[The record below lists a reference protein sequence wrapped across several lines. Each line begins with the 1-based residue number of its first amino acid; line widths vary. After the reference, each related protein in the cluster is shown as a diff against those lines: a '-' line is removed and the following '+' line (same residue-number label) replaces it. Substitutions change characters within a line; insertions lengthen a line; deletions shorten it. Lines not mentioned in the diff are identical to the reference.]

1 MWLVVVNPKAG
12 LGAAA
17 SLATQVVGFLQ
28 SREIAYR
35 MISPNSAAE
44 TKALVAESLRNGEAT
59 RLLSVGGDGLFH
71 LLLQFAIEF
80 KVPLA
85 IVPGGTG
92 NDFYRTLGWFDHD
105 LTNYLEHLISTA
117 PTLVDVGVVD
127 GEYFGA
133 VLSSGFDSVVNER
146 ANKMKWPK
154 GPAKYNA
161 AIVLEFP
168 KFQPIEFKIFADE
181 KILEVEAMLIAIG
194 NGSSYGGGMRV
205 CPDAVLNDGL
215 FDIMILHPVSKLEFI
230 KVFPT
235 VYKGTHVEHPQVE
248 VIRAKAI
255 RIESSAVAYAD
266 GERIG
271 QLPVQVESLPQSLL
285 TWPA

>member
-17 SLATQVVGFLQ
+17 TLATQIVGFLQ

-44 TKALVAESLRNGEAT
+44 TKILVRDVLEKNQAT
-59 RLLSVGGDGLFH
+59 KLLSVGGDGLFH
-71 LLLQFAIEF
+71 LLLQLAIEF
-80 KVPLA
+80 EVPLA
-85 IVPGGTG
+85 VAPGGTG
-92 NDFYRTLGWFDHD
+92 NDFYRTLGWFDRD
-105 LTNYLEHLISTA
+105 LAEYLDHLISTQ
-117 PTLVDVGVVD
+117 PSLVDVGVVD

-161 AIVLEFP
+161 AIALELP
-168 KFQPIEFKIFADE
+168 KFKAIKFKIFADE
-181 KILEVEAMLIAIG
+181 KVLDVEAMLIAIG
-194 NGSSYGGGMRV
+194 NGRSYGGGMQV
-205 CPDAVLNDGL
+205 CPDASLQDGL
-215 FDIMILHPVSKLEFI
+215 FDIMILHPISKLEFI

-235 VYKGTHVEHPQVE
+235 VYKGSHIEHPEVE
-248 VIRAKAI
+248 VIRAKRI

-271 QLPVQVESLPQSLL
+271 QLPVQVESLPQTLL
-285 TWPA
+285 TWPV

>member
-12 LGAAA
+12 MGAAA

-35 MISPNSAAE
+35 MISPNSAVE
-44 TKALVAESLRNGEAT
+44 TKALVRQSLQSGKAT
-59 RLLSVGGDGLFH
+59 KLLSIGGDGLFH
-71 LLLQFAIEF
+71 LLLQLAIEF
-80 KVPLA
+80 KAPLA
-85 IVPGGTG
+85 ITPGGTG
-92 NDFYRTLGWFDHD
+92 NDFYRTLGWFGHD
-105 LTNYLEHLISTA
+105 LTDYLEHLVSTT
-117 PTLVDVGVVD
+117 PTFVDVGVVD

-154 GPAKYNA
+154 GPAKYNV
-161 AIVLEFP
+161 AIALELP
-168 KFQPIEFKIFADE
+168 KFTPIEFKIFADE
-181 KILEVEAMLIAIG
+181 KVLEVEAMLIAIG

-205 CPDAVLNDGL
+205 CPDADIHDGL

-235 VYKGTHVEHPQVE
+235 VYKGTHIEHPQVE
-248 VIRAKAI
+248 VVRAKHI

>member
-12 LGAAA
+12 MGAAA

-28 SREIAYR
+28 SHQIAYR
-35 MISPNSAAE
+35 MISPNSAVE
-44 TKALVAESLRNGEAT
+44 TKALVRQSLQSGEAT
-59 RLLSVGGDGLFH
+59 KLLSVGGDGLFH
-71 LLLQFAIEF
+71 LLLQLAIEF

-85 IVPGGTG
+85 ITPGGTG

-105 LTNYLEHLISTA
+105 LTDYLEHLNSAA
-117 PTLVDVGVVD
+117 PSLVDVGVVD

-154 GPAKYNA
+154 GPAKYNV
-161 AIVLEFP
+161 AIALELP
-168 KFQPIEFKIFADE
+168 KFKAIEFKIFADE
-181 KILEVEAMLIAIG
+181 KVLEVEAMLIAIG
-194 NGSSYGGGMRV
+194 NGRSYGGGMQV
-205 CPDAVLNDGL
+205 CPDADLHDGL
-215 FDIMILHPVSKLEFI
+215 FDIMILHPVSRLEFI

-235 VYKGTHVEHPQVE
+235 VYKGTHIKHPQVE
-248 VIRAKAI
+248 VIRAKKI
-255 RIESSAVAYAD
+255 RIESSAIAYAD

-285 TWPA
+285 TWTA

>member
-12 LGAAA
+12 QGAAA
-17 SLATQVVGFLQ
+17 SLATQVVGFLA
-28 SREIAYR
+28 SREIAYL

-44 TKALVAESLRNGEAT
+44 TKSLVSESLRNGEASK
-59 RLLSVGGDGLFH
+59 LLSVGGDGLFH
-71 LLLQFAIEF
+71 LLLQLVMEF

-85 IVPGGTG
+85 VAPGGTG
-92 NDFYRTLGWFDHD
+92 NDFYRTLGWFDSE
-105 LTNYLEHLISTA
+105 LIEYLEHLISTE
-117 PTLVDVGVVD
+117 PTFVDVGVAD

-154 GPAKYNA
+154 GPAKYNV
-161 AIVLEFP
+161 AIALEFP
-168 KFQPIEFKIFADE
+168 KFNAIEFKLFADE
-181 KILEVEAMLIAIG
+181 KVLEVEAMLIAIG
-194 NGSSYGGGMRV
+194 NGQSYGGGMRV
-205 CPDAVLNDGL
+205 CPNADLHDGL
-215 FDIMILHPVSKLEFI
+215 LDIMILHPVSKMEFI

-235 VYKGTHVEHPQVE
+235 VYQGTHIEHPQVQ
-248 VIRAKAI
+248 VIRAKKV
-255 RIESSAVAYAD
+255 RIESSAIAYAD

-271 QLPVQVESLPQSLL
+271 QLPVQVESLPQTLL

>member
-12 LGAAA
+12 MGAAA
-17 SLATQVVGFLQ
+17 SLATRIVGFLQ
-28 SREIAYR
+28 SNEISYR

-44 TKALVAESLRNGEAT
+44 TKMLVRESLRNGEAH
-59 RLLSVGGDGLFH
+59 RLISVGGDGLFH
-71 LLLQFAIEF
+71 LLLQLAIEF

-85 IVPGGTG
+85 VAPGGTG
-92 NDFYRTLGWFDHD
+92 NDFYRTLGWFDHE
-105 LTNYLEHLISTA
+105 LTDYLDHLVSA
-117 PTLVDVGVVD
+117 EPTLVDVGVVD

-146 ANKMKWPK
+146 ANTLKWPK

-161 AIVLEFP
+161 AIALEFP
-168 KFQPIEFKIFADE
+168 KFKPIDFEIFADE
-181 KILEVEAMLIAIG
+181 QILEVEAMLIAIG
-194 NGSSYGGGMRV
+194 NGRSYGGGMQV
-205 CPDAVLNDGL
+205 CPNADLQDGL

-235 VYKGTHVEHPQVE
+235 VYKGTHIEHPQVE
-248 VIRAKAI
+248 VIRAKQV
-255 RIESSAVAYAD
+255 RIESSAIAYAD

-271 QLPVQVESLPQSLL
+271 QLPVQVESLPQTLL

>member
-1 MWLVVVNPKAG
+1 MWLVVVNSKAG
-12 LGAAA
+12 RGAAA
-17 SLATQVVGFLQ
+17 ALAAQVVGFLK
-28 SREIAYR
+28 SNEISYR

-44 TKALVAESLRNGEAT
+44 TKSLVRDSLQSGETT

-80 KVPLA
+80 EVPLA
-85 IVPGGTG
+85 VAPGGTG
-92 NDFYRTLGWFDHD
+92 NDFYRTLGWHGHD
-105 LTNYLEHLISTA
+105 LTNYLEHVNSVK
-117 PTLVDVGVVD
+117 PSWVDVGVVD

-146 ANKMKWPK
+146 ANTMKWPK

-161 AIVLEFP
+161 AIVLELP
-168 KFQPIEFKIFADE
+168 KFRPIEFKIFADE
-181 KILEVEAMLIAIG
+181 TILQVEAMLIAIG
-194 NGSSYGGGMRV
+194 NGSSYGGGMQV
-205 CPDAVLNDGL
+205 CPSADLHDGL

-235 VYKGTHVEHPQVE
+235 VYKGTHIDHPQVQ
-248 VIRAKAI
+248 VIRAQQI

-271 QLPVQVESLPQSLL
+271 QLPVQVESLPQTLL

>member
-12 LGAAA
+12 MGAAA
-17 SLATQVVGFLQ
+17 SLATRIVGFLQ
-28 SREIAYR
+28 SREITYR
-35 MISPNSAAE
+35 MISPNSAAD
-44 TKALVAESLRNGEAT
+44 TKLLVRESLQNGEAT
-59 RLLSVGGDGLFH
+59 QMISVGGDGLFH
-71 LLLQFAIEF
+71 LLLQLAIEF

-85 IVPGGTG
+85 IAPGGTG
-92 NDFYRTLGWFDHD
+92 NDFYRTLGWFGHD
-105 LTNYLEHLISTA
+105 LDLYLDHLVSTK

-146 ANKMKWPK
+146 ANSMKWPK

-161 AIVLEFP
+161 AIALEFP
-168 KFQPIEFKIFADE
+168 KFTPIEFKIYADE
-181 KILEVEAMLIAIG
+181 KYLEVDAMLIAIG
-194 NGSSYGGGMRV
+194 NGRSYGGGMQV
-205 CPDAVLNDGL
+205 CPNADLLDGL
-215 FDIMILHPVSKLEFI
+215 LDIMILHPVSKLEFI

-235 VYKGTHVEHPQVE
+235 VYKGTHVDHPQVE
-248 VIRAKAI
+248 VIRAKQV
-255 RIESSAVAYAD
+255 RIESSAIAYAD

-271 QLPVQVESLPQSLL
+271 QLPVQVESLPQTLL

>member
-28 SREIAYR
+28 SREITYR

-59 RLLSVGGDGLFH
+59 RLLSIGGDGLFH

-105 LTNYLEHLISTA
+105 LTDYLEHLISTA

-168 KFQPIEFKIFADE
+168 KIQPIEFKIFADE
-181 KILEVEAMLIAIG
+181 KILKVEAMLIAIG
-194 NGSSYGGGMRV
+194 NGNSYGGGMRV

>member
-12 LGAAA
+12 MGAAA

-28 SREIAYR
+28 SRDIAYR

-44 TKALVAESLRNGEAT
+44 TKLLVKESLQNGEAT

-80 KVPLA
+80 RVPLA
-85 IVPGGTG
+85 LAPGGTG

-105 LTNYLEHLISTA
+105 LTDYLEHLVSTI

-146 ANKMKWPK
+146 ANTMKWPK

-168 KFQPIEFKIFADE
+168 KFKPIEFKIFADE
-181 KILEVEAMLIAIG
+181 KVFEVEAMLIAIG

-205 CPDAVLNDGL
+205 CPDADLRDGL
-215 FDIMILHPVSKLEFI
+215 LDIMILHPVSKLEFI

-235 VYKGTHVEHPQVE
+235 VYKGTHIEHPQVE
-248 VIRAKAI
+248 VVRAKHI
-255 RIESSAVAYAD
+255 RIESSVVAYAD

>member
-12 LGAAA
+12 QGAAA
-17 SLATQVVGFLQ
+17 SLATQVVGYLA
-28 SREIAYR
+28 SREISYR

-44 TKALVAESLRNGEAT
+44 TKSVVSESLRNGEASK
-59 RLLSVGGDGLFH
+59 LLSVGGDGLFH
-71 LLLQFAIEF
+71 LLLQLAVEF

-85 IVPGGTG
+85 VAPGGTG
-92 NDFYRTLGWFDHD
+92 NDFYRTLGWFEHELAD
-105 LTNYLEHLISTA
+105 YLEQLISTE
-117 PTLVDVGVVD
+117 PIFVDVGVAD

-146 ANKMKWPK
+146 ANKLKWPK
-154 GPAKYNA
+154 GPAKYNV
-161 AIVLEFP
+161 AIALEFP
-168 KFQPIEFKIFADE
+168 KFNAIEFKIFADE
-181 KILEVEAMLIAIG
+181 EVLEVEAMLIAIG
-194 NGSSYGGGMRV
+194 NGQSYGGGMRV
-205 CPDAVLNDGL
+205 CPNADLNDGL
-215 FDIMILHPVSKLEFI
+215 LDIMILHPVSKFEFL

-235 VYKGTHVEHPQVE
+235 VYQGTHIEHPQVE
-248 VIRAKAI
+248 VIRAKKV
-255 RIESSAVAYAD
+255 RIESAAIAYAD

>member
-17 SLATQVVGFLQ
+17 KLATQVVGFLK
-28 SREIAYR
+28 SNEINYR
-35 MISPNSAAE
+35 MISPNSAVE
-44 TKALVAESLRNGEAT
+44 TRTQVREALRAGEAT
-59 RLLSVGGDGLFH
+59 KLLSVGGDGLFH
-71 LLLQFAIEF
+71 LLLQLAIEF

-85 IVPGGTG
+85 LAPGGTG
-92 NDFYRTLGWFDHD
+92 NDFYRTLGWFDYELSD
-105 LTNYLEHLISTA
+105 YLAHLISNE
-117 PTLVDVGVVD
+117 PSFVDVGVVD

-133 VLSSGFDSVVNER
+133 VLSSGFDAVVNER
-146 ANKMKWPK
+146 ANGMKWPA
-154 GPAKYNA
+154 GPAKYNV
-161 AIVLEFP
+161 AIAMELP
-168 KFQPIEFKIFADE
+168 KFKAIEFKILADE
-181 KILEVEAMLIAIG
+181 KVLEVEAMLIAVG

-205 CPDAVLNDGL
+205 CPDADLHDGL
-215 FDIMILHPVSKLEFI
+215 LDIMILHPVSKLEFV

-235 VYKGTHVEHPQVE
+235 VYKGTHIEHPQVE
-248 VIRAKAI
+248 IIRAKAI

-271 QLPVQVESLPQSLL
+271 QLPVQVESSPKTLL

>member
-28 SREIAYR
+28 SRGLSYR
-35 MISPNSAAE
+35 MVSPNSAAE
-44 TKALVAESLRNGEAT
+44 TKAIVKQSLQQGEIT
-59 RLLSVGGDGLFH
+59 KLLSVGGDGLFH
-71 LLLQFAIEF
+71 LLLQLAVEF
-80 KVPLA
+80 NVPLA
-85 IVPGGTG
+85 IAPGGTG
-92 NDFYRTLGWFDHD
+92 NDFYRTLGWFKTNLTDYLHHVVNTEPSLID
-105 LTNYLEHLISTA
+105 L
-117 PTLVDVGVVD
+117 GVVD

-161 AIVLEFP
+161 AIALELP
-168 KFQPIEFKIFADE
+168 KFKPIEFKIFADE
-181 KILEVEAMLIAIG
+181 KILEVDAMLIAIG
-194 NGSSYGGGMRV
+194 NGGSYGGGMQV
-205 CPDAVLNDGL
+205 CPDADLHDGL
-215 FDIMILHPVSKLEFI
+215 LDIMILHPVSKLEFI

-235 VYKGTHVEHPQVE
+235 VYKGTHIEHPQVE
-248 VIRAKAI
+248 VLRAKQVG
-255 RIESSAVAYAD
+255 IESSAIAYAD

-271 QLPVQVESLPQSLL
+271 QLPVQVESFPQSLL

>member
-28 SREIAYR
+28 SREITYR

-59 RLLSVGGDGLFH
+59 RLLSIGGDGLFH

-105 LTNYLEHLISTA
+105 LTDYLEHLISTA

-194 NGSSYGGGMRV
+194 NGNSYGGGMRV

>member
-12 LGAAA
+12 MGAAA
-17 SLATQVVGFLQ
+17 SLATRIVGFLQ
-28 SREIAYR
+28 SREITYR

-44 TKALVAESLRNGEAT
+44 TKLLVRESLQRGEAT
-59 RLLSVGGDGLFH
+59 QMISVGGDGLFH
-71 LLLQFAIEF
+71 LLLQLAIEF

-85 IVPGGTG
+85 IAPGGTG
-92 NDFYRTLGWFDHD
+92 NDFYRTLGWFGHD
-105 LTNYLEHLISTA
+105 LDLYLDHLVSTK

-146 ANKMKWPK
+146 ANSMKWPK
-154 GPAKYNA
+154 GPAKYNV
-161 AIVLEFP
+161 AIALEFP
-168 KFQPIEFKIFADE
+168 KFTPIEFKIYADE
-181 KILEVEAMLIAIG
+181 KCLEVDAMLIAIG
-194 NGSSYGGGMRV
+194 NGRSYGGGMQV
-205 CPDAVLNDGL
+205 CPNADLQDGL
-215 FDIMILHPVSKLEFI
+215 LDIMILHPVSKIEFI

-235 VYKGTHVEHPQVE
+235 VYKGTHIEHPQVE
-248 VIRAKAI
+248 VIRAKQV
-255 RIESSAVAYAD
+255 RIESSAIAYAD

-271 QLPVQVESLPQSLL
+271 QLPVQVESLPQTLL

>member
-12 LGAAA
+12 MGAAA

-44 TKALVAESLRNGEAT
+44 TKLLARESLKTGEAT
-59 RLLSVGGDGLFH
+59 KLLSVGGDGLFH
-71 LLLQFAIEF
+71 LLLQLAIEF
-80 KVPLA
+80 RVPLA
-85 IVPGGTG
+85 LAPGGTG
-92 NDFYRTLGWFDHD
+92 NDFFRTLGWFQHD
-105 LTNYLEHLISTA
+105 LTNYLENLISTQ
-117 PTLVDVGVVD
+117 PSLIDVGVVD

-146 ANKMKWPK
+146 ANTMKWPK

-168 KFQPIEFKIFADE
+168 KFKPIEFKIVADE
-181 KILEVEAMLIAIG
+181 KVFEVEAMLIAIG

-205 CPDAVLNDGL
+205 CPDADLRDGL
-215 FDIMILHPVSKLEFI
+215 LDIMILHPVSKLEFI

-235 VYKGTHVEHPQVE
+235 VYKGTHIEHPQVE
-248 VIRAKAI
+248 VVRAKHI

-271 QLPVQVESLPQSLL
+271 QLPVQVESLPQRLL

>member
-12 LGAAA
+12 QGAAA
-17 SLATQVVGFLQ
+17 SLATQVVGYLA
-28 SREIAYR
+28 SREISYR
-35 MISPNSAAE
+35 MISPSSASE
-44 TKALVAESLRNGEAT
+44 TKSLVSESLRNGEAN

-71 LLLQFAIEF
+71 LLLQLAVEF

-85 IVPGGTG
+85 VAPGGTG
-92 NDFYRTLGWFDHD
+92 NDFYRTLGWFEHELND
-105 LTNYLEHLISTA
+105 YLEQLISA
-117 PTLVDVGVVD
+117 EPTFVDVGVAD

-146 ANKMKWPK
+146 ANKLKWPK
-154 GPAKYNA
+154 GPAKYNV
-161 AIVLEFP
+161 AIALEFP
-168 KFQPIEFKIFADE
+168 KFNPIEFKIFADE
-181 KILEVEAMLIAIG
+181 KVLEVEAMLIAIG
-194 NGSSYGGGMRV
+194 NGQSYGGGMRV
-205 CPDAVLNDGL
+205 CPNADLNDGL
-215 FDIMILHPVSKLEFI
+215 LDIMILHPVSKFEFL

-235 VYKGTHVEHPQVE
+235 VYQGTHIEHPQVE
-248 VIRAKAI
+248 VIRAKKI
-255 RIESSAVAYAD
+255 RIESAAIAYAD

>member
-28 SREIAYR
+28 SRDIAYR

-44 TKALVAESLRNGEAT
+44 TKVFVKESLQSGEAT
-59 RLLSVGGDGLFH
+59 KLLSIGGDGLFH

-85 IVPGGTG
+85 VAPGGTG
-92 NDFYRTLGWFDHD
+92 NDFYRTLGWFGHD
-105 LTNYLEHLISTA
+105 LTDYLDHLIST
-117 PTLVDVGVVD
+117 PPSLIDVGVVD

-146 ANKMKWPK
+146 ANTMKWPK
-154 GPAKYNA
+154 GPAKYNV
-161 AIVLEFP
+161 AIALELP
-168 KFQPIEFKIFADE
+168 KFKAIKFKIFADE
-181 KILEVEAMLIAIG
+181 KVLEVEAMLIAVG

-205 CPDAVLNDGL
+205 CPDADLNDGL
-215 FDIMILHPVSKLEFI
+215 FDIMILHPVSKLEFV

-235 VYKGTHVEHPQVE
+235 VYQGTHIEHPQVE
-248 VIRAKAI
+248 VVRAKHI
-255 RIESSAVAYAD
+255 RIESVAVAYAD

>member
-28 SREIAYR
+28 SSGVSYR
-35 MISPNSAAE
+35 MVSPNSAAE
-44 TKALVAESLRNGEAT
+44 TKAIVKQSLQQGEIT
-59 RLLSVGGDGLFH
+59 KLLSVGGDGLFH
-71 LLLQFAIEF
+71 LLLQLAVEF
-80 KVPLA
+80 NVPLA
-85 IVPGGTG
+85 IAPGGTG
-92 NDFYRTLGWFDHD
+92 NDFYRTLGWFKTNLTDYLHHVVNTEPSLID
-105 LTNYLEHLISTA
+105 L
-117 PTLVDVGVVD
+117 GVVD

-161 AIVLEFP
+161 AIALELP
-168 KFQPIEFKIFADE
+168 KFKPIEFKIYADE

-194 NGSSYGGGMRV
+194 NGSSYGGGMQV
-205 CPDAVLNDGL
+205 CPDADLHDGL
-215 FDIMILHPVSKLEFI
+215 LDIMILHPVSKLEFI

-235 VYKGTHVEHPQVE
+235 VYKGTHIEHPQVE
-248 VIRAKAI
+248 VLRAKQV
-255 RIESSAVAYAD
+255 RIESSAIAYAD

-271 QLPVQVESLPQSLL
+271 QLPVQVESFPQSLL

>member
-12 LGAAA
+12 MGAAA
-17 SLATQVVGFLQ
+17 SLATQIVGFMQ
-28 SREIAYR
+28 SRDISYR
-35 MISPNSAAE
+35 MISPKSAAE
-44 TKALVAESLRNGEAT
+44 TKSLVRESLRNGEAS

-105 LTNYLEHLISTA
+105 LHEYLEHLISVD
-117 PTLVDVGVVD
+117 PSLVDVGVVD

-161 AIVLEFP
+161 AIALELP
-168 KFQPIEFKIFADE
+168 KFEPIEFKIFADE
-181 KILEVEAMLIAIG
+181 KVLEVAAMLIAIG
-194 NGSSYGGGMRV
+194 NGRSYGGGMQV
-205 CPDAVLNDGL
+205 CPDADLHDGL

-248 VIRAKAI
+248 VIRARAI

>member
-17 SLATQVVGFLQ
+17 KLATQVVGFLKAKN
-28 SREIAYR
+28 IAYR
-35 MISPNSAAE
+35 MISPSSAME
-44 TKALVAESLRNGEAT
+44 TKNQVRSALSTGEVSK
-59 RLLSVGGDGLFH
+59 LLSVGGDGLFH
-71 LLLQFAIEF
+71 LLLQLSIEF

-85 IVPGGTG
+85 LTPGGTG
-92 NDFYRTLGWFDHD
+92 NDFFRTLGWFDCQ
-105 LTNYLEHLISTA
+105 LTDYLEHLVHTEASLI
-117 PTLVDVGVVD
+117 DVGVVD

-146 ANKMKWPK
+146 ANRMKWPT

-161 AIVLEFP
+161 AIALELP
-168 KFQPIEFKIFADE
+168 KFQAMEFKIFADE
-181 KILEVEAMLIAIG
+181 KIMEVEAMLIAIG
-194 NGSSYGGGMRV
+194 NGNSYGGGMKV
-205 CPDAVLNDGL
+205 CPDADLHDGL
-215 FDIMILHPVSKLEFI
+215 LDIMILHPISKFEFI

-235 VYKGTHVEHPQVE
+235 VYKGTHIKHPQVE
-248 VIRAKAI
+248 IIRAKAI

-271 QLPVQVESLPQSLL
+271 QLPVQVESLPKTLL

>member
-12 LGAAA
+12 MGAAA
-17 SLATQVVGFLQ
+17 SLATRIVGFLQ
-28 SREIAYR
+28 SNEISYR

-44 TKALVAESLRNGEAT
+44 TKSLVRESLRNGEAH
-59 RLLSVGGDGLFH
+59 RLISVGGDGLFH
-71 LLLQFAIEF
+71 LLLQLAIEF

-85 IVPGGTG
+85 VAPGGTG
-92 NDFYRTLGWFDHD
+92 NDFYRTLGWFDHE
-105 LTNYLEHLISTA
+105 LTNYLDHLVSEE

-146 ANKMKWPK
+146 ANTLKWPK

-161 AIVLEFP
+161 AIALEFP
-168 KFQPIEFKIFADE
+168 KFKPIEFKIFADE
-181 KILEVEAMLIAIG
+181 QVLEVEAMLIAIG
-194 NGSSYGGGMRV
+194 NGRSYGGGMQV
-205 CPDAVLNDGL
+205 CPDADLQDGL

-235 VYKGTHVEHPQVE
+235 VYKGTHIEHPQVE
-248 VIRAKAI
+248 VIRAKQV
-255 RIESSAVAYAD
+255 RIESSAIAYAD

-271 QLPVQVESLPQSLL
+271 QLPVQVESLPQTLL

>member
-12 LGAAA
+12 MGAAA
-17 SLATQVVGFLQ
+17 SLATRIVGFLQ
-28 SREIAYR
+28 SNEISYR

-44 TKALVAESLRNGEAT
+44 TKSLVRESLRNGEAS
-59 RLLSVGGDGLFH
+59 RLISVGGDGLFH

-80 KVPLA
+80 QVPLA
-85 IVPGGTG
+85 VAPGGTG
-92 NDFYRTLGWFDHD
+92 NDFYRTLGWFDHE
-105 LTNYLEHLISTA
+105 LTDYFDHLVSTE

-146 ANKMKWPK
+146 ANTLKWPK

-161 AIVLEFP
+161 AIALEFP
-168 KFQPIEFKIFADE
+168 KFKPIEFKIFADE
-181 KILEVEAMLIAIG
+181 QVLEVEAMLIAIG
-194 NGSSYGGGMRV
+194 NGRSYGGGMQV
-205 CPDAVLNDGL
+205 CPDADLQDGI

-235 VYKGTHVEHPQVE
+235 VYKGTHIEHPQVE
-248 VIRAKAI
+248 VIRARQV
-255 RIESSAVAYAD
+255 RIESSAIAYAD

-271 QLPVQVESLPQSLL
+271 QLPVQVESLPQTLL

>member
-12 LGAAA
+12 MGAAA
-17 SLATQVVGFLQ
+17 SLATRIVGFLQ
-28 SREIAYR
+28 SNEISYQ

-44 TKALVAESLRNGEAT
+44 TKSLVRESLRNGEAH
-59 RLLSVGGDGLFH
+59 RLISVGGDGLFH
-71 LLLQFAIEF
+71 LLLQLAIEF

-85 IVPGGTG
+85 VAPGGTG
-92 NDFYRTLGWFDHD
+92 NDFYRTLGWFDHE
-105 LTNYLEHLISTA
+105 LTDYLDHLVSA
-117 PTLVDVGVVD
+117 EPTLVDVGVVD

-146 ANKMKWPK
+146 ANTLKWPK

-161 AIVLEFP
+161 AIALEFP
-168 KFQPIEFKIFADE
+168 KFKPIEFKIFADE
-181 KILEVEAMLIAIG
+181 QVLEVEAMLIAIG
-194 NGSSYGGGMRV
+194 NGRSYGGGMQV
-205 CPDAVLNDGL
+205 CPDADLQDGL

-235 VYKGTHVEHPQVE
+235 VYKGTHIEHPQVE
-248 VIRAKAI
+248 VIRAKQV
-255 RIESSAVAYAD
+255 RIESSAIAYAD

-271 QLPVQVESLPQSLL
+271 QLPVQVESLPQTLL

>member
-12 LGAAA
+12 MGAAA
-17 SLATQVVGFLQ
+17 SLATRIVGFLQ
-28 SREIAYR
+28 SNEISYR

-44 TKALVAESLRNGEAT
+44 TKSLVRESLRNGEAN
-59 RLLSVGGDGLFH
+59 RLISVGGDGLFH

-85 IVPGGTG
+85 VAPGGTG
-92 NDFYRTLGWFDHD
+92 NDFYRTLGWFDHE
-105 LTNYLEHLISTA
+105 LTDYLDHLVSTE

-146 ANKMKWPK
+146 ANTLKWPK

-161 AIVLEFP
+161 AIALEFP
-168 KFQPIEFKIFADE
+168 KFKPIEFKIFADE
-181 KILEVEAMLIAIG
+181 QVLEVEAMLIAIG
-194 NGSSYGGGMRV
+194 NGRSYGGGMQV
-205 CPDAVLNDGL
+205 CPDADLQDGI

-235 VYKGTHVEHPQVE
+235 VYKGTHIEHPQVE
-248 VIRAKAI
+248 VIRAKQV
-255 RIESSAVAYAD
+255 RIESSAIAYAD

-271 QLPVQVESLPQSLL
+271 QLPVQVESLPQTLL

>member
-12 LGAAA
+12 MGAAA

-35 MISPNSAAE
+35 MISPNSAVE
-44 TKALVAESLRNGEAT
+44 TKALVRQSLQSGEAT
-59 RLLSVGGDGLFH
+59 KLLSIGGDGLFH
-71 LLLQFAIEF
+71 LLLQLAIEF
-80 KVPLA
+80 KAPLA
-85 IVPGGTG
+85 ITPGGTG
-92 NDFYRTLGWFDHD
+92 NDFYRTLGWIGHD
-105 LTNYLEHLISTA
+105 LTDYLEHLVSTT
-117 PTLVDVGVVD
+117 PTFVDVGVVD

-154 GPAKYNA
+154 GPAKYNV
-161 AIVLEFP
+161 AIALELP
-168 KFQPIEFKIFADE
+168 KFKAIEFKIFADE
-181 KILEVEAMLIAIG
+181 KVLEVEAMLIAIG
-194 NGSSYGGGMRV
+194 NGRSYGGGMQV
-205 CPDAVLNDGL
+205 CPDADIHDGL

-235 VYKGTHVEHPQVE
+235 VYKGTHIEHPQVE
-248 VIRAKAI
+248 IVRSKHI

-285 TWPA
+285 TWTA

>member
-12 LGAAA
+12 MGAAA
-17 SLATQVVGFLQ
+17 SLATQVVGFMQ
-28 SREIAYR
+28 SRDFTYR
-35 MISPNSAAE
+35 MISPSSAAE
-44 TKALVAESLRNGEAT
+44 TKSLVRESLQVGEAT

-71 LLLQFAIEF
+71 LLLQLAIEF

-85 IVPGGTG
+85 ITPGGTG
-92 NDFYRTLGWFDHD
+92 NDFYRTLGWFNHD
-105 LTNYLEHLISTA
+105 LTDYLEHLNSA
-117 PTLVDVGVVD
+117 PPSLVDIGVVD

-146 ANKMKWPK
+146 ANKLKWPK
-154 GPAKYNA
+154 GPAKYNV
-161 AIVLEFP
+161 AIALELP
-168 KFQPIEFKIFADE
+168 KFKAIEFKIFADE
-181 KILEVEAMLIAIG
+181 QVLEVEAMLIAIG
-194 NGSSYGGGMRV
+194 NGRSYGGGMQV
-205 CPDAVLNDGL
+205 CPDADLHDGL

-235 VYKGTHVEHPQVE
+235 VYKGTHIEHPQVE
-248 VIRAKAI
+248 VIRAKKI
-255 RIESSAVAYAD
+255 RIESSAIAYAD

-285 TWPA
+285 TWTA

>member
-17 SLATQVVGFLQ
+17 KLATQVVGFLK
-28 SREIAYR
+28 SNEINYR
-35 MISPNSAAE
+35 MISPNSAQE
-44 TKALVAESLRNGEAT
+44 TKAQVREALRAGEAT
-59 RLLSVGGDGLFH
+59 KLLSVGGDGLFH
-71 LLLQFAIEF
+71 LLLQLAIEF

-85 IVPGGTG
+85 LAPGGTG
-92 NDFYRTLGWFDHD
+92 NDFYRTLGWFEYE
-105 LTNYLEHLISTA
+105 LSVYLEHLISVE

-146 ANKMKWPK
+146 ANRMKWPT

-161 AIVLEFP
+161 AIALELP
-168 KFQPIEFKIFADE
+168 KFQAIEFKIFADE
-181 KILEVEAMLIAIG
+181 KVMEVEAMLIAIG
-194 NGSSYGGGMRV
+194 NGNSYGGGMKV
-205 CPDAVLNDGL
+205 CPDADLQDGL
-215 FDIMILHPVSKLEFI
+215 LDIMILHPVSKLEFI

-235 VYKGTHVEHPQVE
+235 VYKGTHIEHPQVE

-271 QLPVQVESLPQSLL
+271 QLPVQVESLPKTLL

>member
-28 SREIAYR
+28 SRGLSYR
-35 MISPNSAAE
+35 MVSPNSAAE
-44 TKALVAESLRNGEAT
+44 TKAIVKQSLQQGEIT
-59 RLLSVGGDGLFH
+59 KLLSVGGDGLFH
-71 LLLQFAIEF
+71 LLLQLAVEF
-80 KVPLA
+80 NVPLA
-85 IVPGGTG
+85 IAPGGTG
-92 NDFYRTLGWFDHD
+92 NDFYRTLGWFKTNLTDYLHHVVNTEPSLID
-105 LTNYLEHLISTA
+105 L
-117 PTLVDVGVVD
+117 GVVD

-161 AIVLEFP
+161 AIALELP
-168 KFQPIEFKIFADE
+168 KFKPIEFKIFADE
-181 KILEVEAMLIAIG
+181 KILEVDAMLIAIG
-194 NGSSYGGGMRV
+194 NGGSYGGGMQV
-205 CPDAVLNDGL
+205 CPDADLHDGL
-215 FDIMILHPVSKLEFI
+215 LDIMILHPVSKLEFI

-235 VYKGTHVEHPQVE
+235 VYKGTHIEHPQVE
-248 VIRAKAI
+248 VLRAKQV
-255 RIESSAVAYAD
+255 RIESSAIAYAD

-271 QLPVQVESLPQSLL
+271 QLPVQVESFPQSLL

>member
-28 SREIAYR
+28 SREITYR

-59 RLLSVGGDGLFH
+59 RLLSIGGDGLFH

-105 LTNYLEHLISTA
+105 LTDYLEHLISTA

-161 AIVLEFP
+161 AILLEFP
-168 KFQPIEFKIFADE
+168 KFQPVEFKIFADE

-194 NGSSYGGGMRV
+194 NGNSYGGGMRV

>member
-12 LGAAA
+12 MGAAA

-28 SREIAYR
+28 SHDISYR

-44 TKALVAESLRNGEAT
+44 TKSLVAESLRNGDAT

-105 LTNYLEHLISTA
+105 LNEYLEHLISVA
-117 PTLVDVGVVD
+117 PSLVDVGVVD

-161 AIVLEFP
+161 AIALELP
-168 KFQPIEFKIFADE
+168 KFEPIEFKIFADE
-181 KILEVEAMLIAIG
+181 KVLEVAAMLIAIG
-194 NGSSYGGGMRV
+194 NGRSYGGGMQV
-205 CPDAVLNDGL
+205 CPDADLHDGL

>member
-12 LGAAA
+12 QGAAA
-17 SLATQVVGFLQ
+17 SLATQVVGFLA
-28 SREIAYR
+28 SREISYR

-44 TKALVAESLRNGEAT
+44 TKSLVRESLQSVQAN

-71 LLLQFAIEF
+71 LLLQLAVEF
-80 KVPLA
+80 RVPLA
-85 IVPGGTG
+85 IAPGGTG
-92 NDFYRTLGWFDHD
+92 NDFYRTLGWFNYD
-105 LTNYLEHLISTA
+105 LIEYLEHLVSTE
-117 PTLVDVGVVD
+117 PTFVDVGVAD

-154 GPAKYNA
+154 GPAKYNV
-161 AIVLEFP
+161 AIALEFP
-168 KFQPIEFKIFADE
+168 KFNAIEFKIFADE
-181 KILEVEAMLIAIG
+181 KVLEVEAMLIAIG
-194 NGSSYGGGMRV
+194 NGNSYGGGMRV
-205 CPDAVLNDGL
+205 CPNADLHDGL
-215 FDIMILHPVSKLEFI
+215 LDIMILHPVSKLEFI

-235 VYKGTHVEHPQVE
+235 VYQGTHIEHPQVE
-248 VIRAKAI
+248 VIRAKKV
-255 RIESSAVAYAD
+255 RIESAAIAYAD